1 MQTGA
6 DDATASAVAA
16 ALLYALNRRLN
27 SWSMLLALAAILV
40 VVLKPMAVSAVGA
53 FIASLL
59 AAGFQSYYSV
69 RVAFDAALFA
79 RLGGERE
86 RYAQLDRILE
96 RMNLKKT
103 DVPERDIT
111 ERTAGAL
118 ALVRHQ
124 GYCVLAQSI
133 LVGVGIFI
141 VLRG

>member
-16 ALLYALNRRLN
+16 ALLDVLNRRLN
-27 SWSMLLALAAILV
+27 GWSMLLALAALLV
-40 VVLKPMAVSAVGA
+40 VVLQPMAPYAVGA

-59 AAGFQSYYSV
+59 AAACQLYYSV
-69 RVAFDAALFA
+69 RVAFDSALFA
-79 RLGGERE
+79 RLGGERQ

-96 RMNLKKT
+96 RMKLKKG
-103 DVPERDIT
+103 DVPERDIAQ
-111 ERTAGAL
+111 RIAGAL
-118 ALVRHQ
+118 ALVRRQ
-124 GYCVLAQSI
+124 GYCVLAQSV

>member
-16 ALLYALNRRLN
+16 ALLHALNRRLN

-59 AAGFQSYYSV
+59 AAVCQSYCSV

-79 RLGGERE
+79 RLGGEYQ
-86 RYAQLDRILE
+86 RYTQLDRILE
-96 RMNLKKT
+96 RMKLKKG
-103 DVPERDIT
+103 DVPERDIAQ
-111 ERTAGAL
+111 RIAGAL

-124 GYCVLAQSI
+124 GYCVLAQSL

>member
-1 MQTGA
+1 MQTA
-6 DDATASAVAA
+6 VDDATASAVAA
-16 ALLYALNRRLN
+16 ALLRALNRRLN
-27 SWSMLLALAAILV
+27 GWSMLLALATILV
-40 VVLKPMAVSAVGA
+40 VALKPMAPVGIGA

-59 AAGFQSYYSV
+59 AAGCQSYYSV

-96 RMNLKKT
+96 RMNLKKN

-111 ERTAGAL
+111 ERAAGAL
-118 ALVRHQ
+118 ALARRQ